1 MQWQYDCCQ
10 LYVMF
15 VFLSSKWCH
24 LLNAYALCG
33 AARSMDTTR
42 NVGIEDL
49 CGTLAS
55 LLWKTEIL
63 WRGGQKTSVFI
74 CS

>member
-10 LYVMF
+10 LYVIF
-15 VFLSSKWCH
+15 VFLSSKCCR
-24 LLNAYALCG
+24 LLYAYTLCG

-55 LLWKTEIL
+55 LL
-63 WRGGQKTSVFI
+63 
-74 CS
+74 